1 MIERLQKYMARSGVA
16 SRRKCE
22 ELIKSGHVSVNGR
35 VVTDMGV
42 KVDPDVDV
50 VQVDGRVIKP
60 SGKKVYIM
68 LNKPVGYI
76 TSVKDQFGRPTV
88 IDLVDYTQERI
99 YPVGR
104 LDYDTSGLLILT
116 NDGELAYKLTHPK
129 HEVPKTYLAVL
140 KGVPDEGDLEKFRSG
155 LRIENYVTSPAEIKV
170 LDVFKNSCQVE
181 IKIHEGKNRQVRKM
195 CESIGHPVVSLER
208 TAIGEIS
215 LGDLKQGQWRFLSS
229 EEIEYLC
236 KL

>member
-1 MIERLQKYMARSGVA
+1 MERLQKYMARSGVA

>member
-1 MIERLQKYMARSGVA
+1 MARSGVA